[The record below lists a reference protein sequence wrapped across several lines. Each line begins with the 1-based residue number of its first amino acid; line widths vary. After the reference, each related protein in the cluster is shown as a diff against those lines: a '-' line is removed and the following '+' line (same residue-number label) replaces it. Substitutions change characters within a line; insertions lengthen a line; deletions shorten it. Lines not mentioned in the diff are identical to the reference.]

1 MNLCFLLGK
10 IISDIDFKF
19 IVNDKSNMSIS
30 SFTIELKNRNE
41 IKIEGY
47 NNIADFCYKDLN
59 KGDIIIIQ
67 GYLNSRMNIVINEIQ
82 KIFEE

>member
-19 IVNDKSNMSIS
+19 IVNDKNNMSIS

-67 GYLNSRMNIVINEIQ
+67 GYLNNRMNIVINEIQ
-82 KIFEE
+82 RIFEE